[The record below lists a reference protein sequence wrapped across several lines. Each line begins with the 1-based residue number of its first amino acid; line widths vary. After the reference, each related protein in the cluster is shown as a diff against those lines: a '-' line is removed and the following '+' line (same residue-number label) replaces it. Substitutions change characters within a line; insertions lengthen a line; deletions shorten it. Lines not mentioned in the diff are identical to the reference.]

1 MPRFLLYIKSLTAAA
16 ARAACF
22 GFCCLLYMGKFNWGA
37 VDKKLTTR
45 HPRVLI
51 HSVKQVQSTIE
62 NMPAGKI
69 EQRGYLEL
77 EEPRAP
83 ARAME

>member
-1 MPRFLLYIKSLTAAA
+1 MKIDILTLFPDMFAPLKESIIK
-16 ARAACF
+16 R
-22 GFCCLLYMGKFNWGA
+22 A

-45 HPRVLI
+45 HPRVLT